1 MLKAQHMRIEDI
13 QGRRI
18 GRYEVTGLLGRGGMA
33 AVYRALDTAL
43 RREIALKILY
53 PHYLHDDAQIE
64 RFKREAIV
72 AAGLDHPN
80 IVQIYDVGEHDG
92 LVYIAMQL
100 LPGRTLSDLLRDR
113 GRLTPQEL
121 VPIIDQIAAALDYAH
136 GRGIIHRDVKPA
148 NILVDAENRAVLT
161 DFGIAKL
168 LDTPGLT
175 STSVMIGT
183 PDYMAPEQI
192 GSQPVDGRVDI
203 YALGVLIFRALTGRR
218 PFEGGTDE
226 VLLGHLQGQVP
237 HASAFEP
244 GLSHEIDNLIHCA
257 MARRPDE
264 RYSRAGDLAADL
276 RAAAGLAP
284 KTAPRRAPQPVL
296 QPPVLPLTLAADVPT
311 ARGAIFPTSVAQTND
326 GRNTAAYRTTN
337 GIQQATLRSETPRRT
352 NVFWPIIV
360 VLLLLTTGG
369 IAYIYGRTLDNGGN
383 NGGGIGVV
391 PTSAPSATPFEQ
403 PTVAP
408 SAAPTGV
415 PTDTPAATGEPTA
428 APTIAAP
435 TAPAPTAPPAPTAQ
449 PTNTTPP
456 TATTASTATSAPV
469 ATATPTA
476 TATATPA
483 VTGCD
488 QSLLTGGFGQ
498 LWKAEPGIQTALR
511 CPESGEV
518 GYNVYEQPFE
528 SGSMY
533 QNRASQQIYALLGGK
548 SGTWQSFSPEQQK
561 GPDAPP
567 TEQPPEGKL
576 PPDSMFSTTWETHT
590 ALRNKIGWAT
600 GPTIGPVE
608 GASQRFAGGTM
619 LWSIKGLG
627 RGPTI
632 YVLYDDNTF
641 ERYDDPNSAS

>member
-1 MLKAQHMRIEDI
+1 MRIKDI
-13 QGRRI
+13 QGRQI

-100 LPGRTLSDLLRDR
+100 LPGRTLADLLRDR

-175 STSVMIGT
+175 STSVMLGT

-237 HASAFEP
+237 NASAFEP
-244 GLSHEIDNLIHCA
+244 GLSHEIDSVIHCA

-284 KTAPRRAPQPVL
+284 KTTTRRAPQPVL
-296 QPPVLPLTLAADVPT
+296 QLPALPLTLAADVPT
-311 ARGAIFPTSVAQTND
+311 ARGAIFPAVTQPNN
-326 GRNTAAYRTTN
+326 GRNAAYGTT
-337 GIQQATLRSETPRRT
+337 GVQPATVRSEPARRT
-352 NVFWPIIV
+352 SVFWPIIV
-360 VLLLLTTGG
+360 VLLLLITGG
-369 IAYIYGRTLDNGGN
+369 GAYIYGRTLGDGGS

-391 PTSAPSATPFEQ
+391 PTSAPSATPTEQ
-403 PTVAP
+403 PTVEP
-408 SAAPTGV
+408 SAAPTGIS
-415 PTDTPAATGEPTA
+415 TDVPAATIEPIPD
-428 APTIAAP
+428 PTIEP
-435 TAPAPTAPPAPTAQ
+435 TAPAPTASPAPTAR

-456 TATTASTATSAPV
+456 TATTAPTATSAPV
-469 ATATPTA
+469 ATVTPTA
-476 TATATPA
+476 TLTATPA
-483 VTGCD
+483 VTGCN

-498 LWKAEPGIQTALR
+498 LWLAEPGIQTALR

-528 SGSMY
+528 NGSMY
-533 QNRASQQIYALLGGK
+533 QNRVSQQIYALLGGK

-600 GPTIGPVE
+600 GPTIGPIE
-608 GASQRFAGGTM
+608 GASQQFAGGIM
-619 LWSIKGLG
+619 LWSVEGLG

-632 YVLYDDNTF
+632 YVLYDDKTF

>member
-1 MLKAQHMRIEDI
+1 MRIEDI

-53 PHYLHDDAQIE
+53 PHYLHDEAQVE
-64 RFKREAIV
+64 RFKREAIL
-72 AAGLDHPN
+72 AAGLDNPN

-100 LPGRTLSDLLRDR
+100 LPGRTLGDLLRDR
-113 GRLTPQEL
+113 GRISPQEL

-237 HASAFEP
+237 YASAFAP
-244 GLSHEIDNLIHCA
+244 GLSHEIDSVIHHA

-264 RYSRAGDLAADL
+264 RYSRAGELAADL
-276 RAAAGLAP
+276 RAATGLAP
-284 KTAPRRAPQPVL
+284 KTAPRRTPQPAPQPVA
-296 QPPVLPLTLAADVPT
+296 LPMTLATDMPT
-311 ARGAIFPTSVAQTND
+311 ARGAVFPTKVTPPKSV
-326 GRNTAAYRTTN
+326 RNAVSYNAASTQQPTAR
-337 GIQQATLRSETPRRT
+337 EEPVRRT
-352 NVFWPIIV
+352 NLFWPIIV
-360 VLLLLTTGG
+360 VMLLLVMGG
-369 IAYIYGRTLDNGGN
+369 GAYIYGRTLDDGGN
-383 NGGGIGVV
+383 SDGGIGIV
-391 PTSAPSATPFEQ
+391 PTSAPSATPADQ
-403 PTVAP
+403 
-408 SAAPTGV
+408 
-415 PTDTPAATGEPTA
+415 PTA
-428 APTIAAP
+428 APNPAPTEAPTSAPAATAEPTVMPTATSAPTASAP
-435 TAPAPTAPPAPTAQ
+435 TAPAPTSLPAPTAR
-449 PTNTTPP
+449 PTNTAKP
-456 TATTASTATSAPV
+456 SATSAPS
-469 ATATPTA
+469 PTA
-476 TATATPA
+476 TATATLTATPA
-483 VTGCD
+483 VLGCD
-488 QSLLTGGFGQ
+488 QSLLTGGFSQ
-498 LWKAEPGIQTALR
+498 LWKTESGIQKALR
-511 CPESGEV
+511 CPESSEV
-518 GYNVYEQPFE
+518 AYQMFEQPFE
-528 SGSMY
+528 NGSMY
-533 QNRASQQIYALLGGK
+533 LNSTTKTVYVLLGNAN
-548 SGTWQSFSPEQQK
+548 GTWQFFTSDAYK
-561 GPDAPP
+561 GTGTPP
-567 TEQPPEGKL
+567 SGEPPEGQL
-576 PPDSMFSTTWETHT
+576 RPDGTFGTVWETHDQVRT
-590 ALRNKIGWAT
+590 KIGWAT
-600 GPTIGPVE
+600 SSTIGQIDGV
-608 GASQRFAGGTM
+608 SQVFEGGTM
-619 LWSIKGLG
+619 LWSSQGLD

-641 ERYDDPNSAS
+641 ERYDDPNSTPR